1 MRLHIFNL
9 LVLIAFC
16 SLARAEEV
24 TFRVIDPQNS
34 AVPGAT
40 IDIRGT
46 HAIPKVLSGVS
57 DSQGLLKV
65 NVELPVEIQVLAP
78 GFEPLRQK
86 VEKNVAGAIAVQLVP
101 AALHTSIDVVVR
113 DAPGPETTMVSA
125 SRPAPMIRR
134 LQLRNDSGVCG

>member
-1 MRLHIFNL
+1 L
-9 LVLIAFC
+9 LVPKK
-16 SLARAEEV
+16 SLFALL
-24 TFRVIDPQNS
+24 
-34 AVPGAT
+34 
-40 IDIRGT
+40 
-46 HAIPKVLSGVS
+46 IPKTPLCPAPQLSGVS